1 MQQAAQKQ
9 DIFTSWILWHFFET
23 PKFLFEVWNNYFNYA
38 ANFFSFALLL
48 KTFFSPWRRFVWS
61 YPRGFDLQEYF
72 ITFVSNLISRILGAF
87 MRIIL
92 IIAGIVLQILVAVVG
107 LAIFLGWLLFPF
119 IMVFAFL
126 FILFF

>member
-1 MQQAAQKQ
+1 MA
-9 DIFTSWILWHFFET
+9 FFET

-38 ANFFSFALLL
+38 ANFFSFTLLL
-48 KTFFSPWRRFVWS
+48 RTFFSPWRRFVWS

-87 MRIIL
+87 MRVML